1 MTAWTGLEPPATW
14 SAFARVTEVER
25 SATPSATRMD
35 SLVSAAESGDSGLA
49 RTLGPV
55 NLLAIGI
62 ATIVGS
68 GIFVLTGNA
77 AAEYAGPGVAIS
89 FAIAGLAA
97 GASALCYAEL
107 ASMIPV
113 AGSTYS
119 YAFAVLG
126 PFLGWIIG
134 WDLVLEYLFGGAV
147 VAVGWSGYLE
157 NSLEGAGIGIPHA
170 LTNGAFAGG
179 VVNVPAIALVA
190 TVTALLVL
198 GTRESATTTTVI
210 VALKVTVLLIFIGVG
225 AFYVSS
231 AHLHPFVPAN
241 TGSFGSFGAS
251 GVVRAAGLLF
261 FAYIGFD
268 LVCTTAQEARNPRR
282 TVPIGV
288 LGSLIIATFLYIA
301 VAFVMTGMIDYHS
314 LDVSNPLSAALS
326 PYPSLHWL
334 TNTIDLVALLG
345 LGSTVLVVL
354 YGQAR
359 ILMRMGE
366 DGLLPPFF
374 SRVSPRTR
382 TPYKATIV
390 CGLVAGL
397 IAGLLPITTLATLV
411 SIGTLA
417 AFIVVSTAVL
427 VLRHT
432 RPDLDRP
439 FRLPFGPVIPILA
452 VVLSFG
458 VVATLPLITVLR
470 FAVWLVIGLAI
481 YFTYSRGRTHGVI
494 AERASAR

>member
-1 MTAWTGLEPPATW
+1 
-14 SAFARVTEVER
+14 
-25 SATPSATRMD
+25 MD
-35 SLVSAAESGDSGLA
+35 SLVSAAEAGKSGLA
-49 RTLGPV
+49 RSLGPID
-55 NLLAIGI
+55 LLAIGI

-97 GASALCYAEL
+97 GTTALCYAEL

-113 AGSTYS
+113 SGGTYS

-134 WDLVLEYLFGGAV
+134 WDLLLEYLFGGSV

-157 NSLEGAGIGIPHA
+157 NSLEGAGIGLPHDLA
-170 LTNGAFAGG
+170 NGAFAGG
-179 VVNVPAIALVA
+179 VIDVPAIALVA
-190 TVTALLVL
+190 IVTALLVL

-210 VALKVTVLLIFIGVG
+210 VALKVTVLLLFVGVG
-225 AFYVSS
+225 AFYIAS
-231 AHLHPFVPAN
+231 ANLQPFVPAN
-241 TGSFGSFGAS
+241 IGGFGNFGAS

-261 FAYIGFD
+261 FAFIGFD
-268 LVCTTAQEARNPRR
+268 LVCTSAQEARNPRR
-282 TVPIGV
+282 TGPIGV
-288 LGSLIIATFLYIA
+288 LGSLGLATLLYIA
-301 VAFVMTGMIDYHS
+301 VALVMTGLIDYHK
-314 LDVSNPLSAALS
+314 LDVSSPLSTALG

-366 DGLLPPFF
+366 DGLLPSFI
-374 SRVSPRTR
+374 SSVSPRTR

-390 CGLVAGL
+390 CGLVAAL

-417 AFIVVSTAVL
+417 AFIVVSSAVL
-427 VLRHT
+427 VLRRT
-432 RPDLDRP
+432 RPDLERP
-439 FRLPFGPVIPILA
+439 FKLPFGPVIPVLA
-452 VVLSFG
+452 VVLSLG
-458 VVATLPLITVLR
+458 VIATLPLITVLR
-470 FAVWLVIGLAI
+470 FAVWLMIGLAI
-481 YFTYSRGRTHGVI
+481 YFVYSRERTHGVI
-494 AERASAR
+494 ADRASAR